1 MKPEVKR
8 LWRHSHD
15 KFPDLNGEYR
25 YVVCF
30 SLDGYD
36 YTQVVNAV
44 DEMQAYVLFLNSY
57 NTKPIDTEVV

>member
-15 KFPDLNGEYR
+15 RSVDENGEYR

-30 SLDGYD
+30 SLDGYE

-44 DEMQAYVLFLNSY
+44 DEMQAYILFLNSY
-57 NTKPIDTEVV
+57 NTKPIDTDLG

>member
-30 SLDGYD
+30 SLDGYE

-44 DEMQAYVLFLNSY
+44 DEMQAYIFFLNPY
-57 NTKPIDTEVV
+57 HATPIDTDLG